1 MPVKNLNKY
10 VFAVLAATL
19 VAGSVVWSCK
29 QKTDDKGNPVVEET
43 MTSGNLTMLVDES
56 VQPIVEDVLAVF
68 TNVYTNAHIKQV
80 NSTENQIVNA
90 LIKDSVTT
98 VVLTRLLTKEEE
110 NHFTKKGVTPEV
122 TFFATDALAV
132 IASGKPADS
141 TITTAEIFKVLRG
154 EDSAKIKRLVLDN
167 PNSATVHYMLAA
179 AGVDKLPVKNVVYQK
194 NSAELINFVN
204 NNPGSIGIVG
214 VNWLLQPT
222 PQLQKVVENLT
233 VLGVDNVK
241 ITAGAGTFYKP
252 SQSNIAQ
259 GFYPF
264 TRKLY
269 VLNYQGKKDLGI
281 GFANYIRAT
290 QGQRIVL
297 KSGLLPQEIPTR
309 ELEIRNEL

>member
-1 MPVKNLNKY
+1 
-10 VFAVLAATL
+10 
-19 VAGSVVWSCK
+19 
-29 QKTDDKGNPVVEET
+29 
-43 MTSGNLTMLVDES
+43 
-56 VQPIVEDVLAVF
+56 
-68 TNVYTNAHIKQV
+68 
-80 NSTENQIVNA
+80 
-90 LIKDSVTT
+90 
-98 VVLTRLLTKEEE
+98 
-110 NHFTKKGVTPEV
+110 
-122 TFFATDALAV
+122 
-132 IASGKPADS
+132 
-141 TITTAEIFKVLRG
+141 
-154 EDSAKIKRLVLDN
+154 
-167 PNSATVHYMLAA
+167 
-179 AGVDKLPVKNVVYQK
+179 
-194 NSAELINFVN
+194 
-204 NNPGSIGIVG
+204 VG